1 MASKSLSE
9 AENGQIRLRK
19 AVSDISVEI
28 GKNSKELETIAIVND
43 VEQAECKCCGLKE
56 DCTPAYIVEVEESYS
71 GNWVC
76 GLCSEAVKERLTRTP
91 KTSTG
96 DAVASHREFFQK
108 FNNTARL
115 NPNLSLASILRDIAK
130 RSCENRSSKN
140 SSMKKLGRS
149 TSCFPNIDLRN

>member
-1 MASKSLSE
+1 MASSLTE
-9 AENGQIRLRK
+9 VEIRLRK
-19 AVSDISVEI
+19 VVSNISVEI
-28 GKNSKELETIAIVND
+28 EKYSKELETIGIVNE

-56 DCTPAYIVEVEESYS
+56 DCTPAYIVEVQEYYS

-76 GLCSEAVKERLTRTP
+76 GLCSEAVKERLIRAP

-115 NPNLSLASILRDIAK
+115 NPNLSLACKLRDIAK

-140 SSMKKLGRS
+140 SSMTKLARS
-149 TSCFPNIDLRN
+149 TSCFPKIDLRD